1 MTAVTGDFFK
11 LPCTFLL
18 APIQPQE
25 AELSC
30 PGPTSTNR
38 LVATDAAKPLWLLL
52 GGCQR
57 TERTGMREK
66 GAIEGKNTKQ

>member
-11 LPCTFLL
+11 LDYTFIL
-18 APIQPQE
+18 APVQSKE

-38 LVATDAAKPLWLLL
+38 QTWPQTPLASSWWMSDYRENRNERK
-52 GGCQR
+52 GGDR
-57 TERTGMREK
+57 
-66 GAIEGKNTKQ
+66 EGKRMIK